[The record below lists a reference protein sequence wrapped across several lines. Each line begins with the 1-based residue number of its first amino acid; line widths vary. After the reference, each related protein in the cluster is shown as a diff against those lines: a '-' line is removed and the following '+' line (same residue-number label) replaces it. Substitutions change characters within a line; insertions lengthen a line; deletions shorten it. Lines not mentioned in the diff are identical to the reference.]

1 MNLETHILSEIAL
14 AQKDTYFMIPLRS
27 NSKHARI
34 HNSDRNLIRINL
46 MCVGFSGKGYKEL
59 SGVTFYILFGDA
71 ITWAYNK
78 VAKSTSILMR
88 VL

>member
-1 MNLETHILSEIAL
+1 
-14 AQKDTYFMIPLRS
+14 
-27 NSKHARI
+27 
-34 HNSDRNLIRINL
+34 

-78 VAKSTSILMR
+78 VAKSTSILMSM
-88 VL
+88 L